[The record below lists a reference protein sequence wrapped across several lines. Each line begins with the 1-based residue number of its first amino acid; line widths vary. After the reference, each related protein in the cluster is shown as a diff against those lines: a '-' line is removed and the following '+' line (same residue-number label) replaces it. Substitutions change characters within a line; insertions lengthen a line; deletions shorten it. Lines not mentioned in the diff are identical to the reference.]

1 MNIASDRLRLIIG
14 MGETGKSVATY
25 LHAQRMAFMLA
36 DTRHNPPYLD
46 SIKKSMPEVRMYLG
60 DIPKSAMQ
68 MVDEVILSPGLP
80 LSHPLVQMA
89 VEMDK
94 HIISDIELWRRSITK
109 PVIAVSGSNG
119 KSTVVSLLSM
129 MAKSQGLNVASGGNL
144 GRPVLDMDTQVD
156 AYIIEVSSFQLDITS
171 NLAAD
176 VACLLNVTPDHMD
189 RYESF
194 RDYYQ
199 SKQRIFNDCKAV
211 VYNKND
217 KLSVPLN
224 MPANTICFSGAQ
236 PDINEFGIIERGE
249 GTYLA
254 QGHKTLIDV
263 KELKLLGSHNYQ
275 NILAALAVAKLQGWQ
290 LDKCLQV
297 IKNFT
302 GLEHRCQ
309 WIAEKQGVIYIND
322 SKATNPAAAC
332 SSLLSMSEIYKGTI
346 HIILGGSSK
355 NAKFTELVDAIEKN
369 EVSSY
374 LIGEEGQTIYDAL
387 PSSVNKE
394 ICKDLPTAIKVISGK
409 AQKGDVVLLSPACA
423 SFDSYASFSAR
434 GQHFIEEVQLI

>member
-1 MNIASDRLRLIIG
+1 
-14 MGETGKSVATY
+14 
-25 LHAQRMAFMLA
+25 
-36 DTRHNPPYLD
+36 
-46 SIKKSMPEVRMYLG
+46 
-60 DIPKSAMQ
+60 
-68 MVDEVILSPGLP
+68 
-80 LSHPLVQMA
+80 
-89 VEMDK
+89 
-94 HIISDIELWRRSITK
+94 
-109 PVIAVSGSNG
+109 
-119 KSTVVSLLSM
+119 
-129 MAKSQGLNVASGGNL
+129 
-144 GRPVLDMDTQVD
+144 
-156 AYIIEVSSFQLDITS
+156 
-171 NLAAD
+171 
-176 VACLLNVTPDHMD
+176 
-189 RYESF
+189 
-194 RDYYQ
+194 
-199 SKQRIFNDCKAV
+199 
-211 VYNKND
+211 
-217 KLSVPLN
+217 
-224 MPANTICFSGAQ
+224 
-236 PDINEFGIIERGE
+236 
-249 GTYLA
+249 
-254 QGHKTLIDV
+254 